1 MIDAIYIIA
10 SYTYGPLLGMF
21 AFGLFTRRRTRD
33 RWVPFIAVVSPILCY
48 ALDRFVMQSYGY
60 KFGYELLM
68 LNGMLTFAGM
78 YALSS
83 KELKTKNMEISN
95 AEFIISN
102 TDVKKC
108 PAGRLP
114 EYAFIGRSN
123 VGKSSLINMLTGR
136 KGLAMTSATPGKTM
150 LINHFLINN
159 SWYIVDLPGY
169 GYARR
174 GMKGQDQIRTI
185 IEDYILEREQMTN
198 LFLLIDSRLEPQKI
212 DLEFME
218 WLGENGIP
226 FSIIFTKADKL
237 KGGRLKMNIN
247 AYLRELHKQWEELPP
262 YFVSSSEDRTGREEI
277 LDYIES
283 INKDINS
290 K

>member
-1 MIDAIYIIA
+1 
-10 SYTYGPLLGMF
+10 
-21 AFGLFTRRRTRD
+21 
-33 RWVPFIAVVSPILCY
+33 
-48 ALDRFVMQSYGY
+48 
-60 KFGYELLM
+60 
-68 LNGMLTFAGM
+68 
-78 YALSS
+78 
-83 KELKTKNMEISN
+83 MEITN
-95 AEFIISN
+95 AEFVISN
-102 TDVKKC
+102 TDVRKC
-108 PAGRLP
+108 PTGTFP

-123 VGKSSLINMLTGR
+123 VGKSSLINMLTAR

-150 LINHFLINN
+150 LINHFLINKN
-159 SWYIVDLPGY
+159 WYLVDLPGY

-174 GMKGQDQIRTI
+174 GQKGKDQIRTI

-237 KGGRLKMNIN
+237 KSGRLKMNIN
-247 AYLRELHKQWEELPP
+247 AYLRELSKQWEELPP
-262 YFVSSSEDRTGREEI
+262 YFISSSENRTGRTEI

-283 INKDINS
+283 INKDLNI